1 MLFIRLALPVPPSLA
16 RSLPTFRCR
25 GERGVLSSPAGRW
38 PLCSRQA
45 VVPLA
50 FRPPHPGRNA
60 GPESPH
66 GKHTQAGLCGQ
77 APSPSCSGKET
88 SASITNGCEE
98 GEAQRPREGHGQ
110 VKVDGF
116 LEVGAHFRR
125 KGVSA
130 VGSYLNPQLRRRLLG
145 GGCPLGAFLASSP
158 ALSLLSPRGSPS
170 EGTVL
175 AASGCSRHYM
185 PIHYLNQLS
194 AFESIQI
201 LCGQA
206 CSGSQISPAF

>member
-158 ALSLLSPRGSPS
+158 ALSLLSPRGVSQRRDRACGLGVLPS
-170 EGTVL
+170 LYADTLLE
-175 AASGCSRHYM
+175 
-185 PIHYLNQLS
+185 PIVS
-194 AFESIQI
+194 V
-201 LCGQA
+201 
-206 CSGSQISPAF
+206 